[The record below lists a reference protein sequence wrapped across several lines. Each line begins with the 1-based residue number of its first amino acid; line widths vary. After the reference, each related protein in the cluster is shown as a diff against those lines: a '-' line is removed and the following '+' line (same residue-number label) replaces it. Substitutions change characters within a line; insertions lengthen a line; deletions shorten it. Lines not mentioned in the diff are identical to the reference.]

1 LTIRLRLAVLVAAAI
16 LAVASLCHPRDAR
29 AADDVTVTRLLGAF
43 DALVFWDDG
52 RTLVETRKWR
62 TPLRVQLDGAPS
74 AEEVRMTMAAIATAA
89 QAAGLAMER
98 VAADGNFV
106 VRFERDA
113 SYVVNGRRAGCYAT
127 TGATS
132 RGEIREAR
140 LFIDRA
146 QRDLRRCIAHEVM
159 HGFGFPGHPEGIDS
173 ILAVGPSQRR
183 DSFAEA
189 DLVAL
194 ATLYDDRMRAG
205 ATYLPGLLSARQI
218 IAERVGAV
226 APGAAADHLA
236 RGHLAQAV
244 SRLHARAEGGDAPAQ
259 RLLGIAHYMAQAVP
273 RDDAAAVA
281 WWRAAAARRDTAAT
295 FWLGEAALAGR
306 GGPVDPVTAQA
317 QHAMAAARG
326 HVAAMVRTAQAL
338 DQGRGVAR
346 DPLAAAVWYLAAAQ
360 RGNALATSEA
370 PRALARLAPP
380 ERALA
385 EERARSW
392 RPAP

>member
-1 LTIRLRLAVLVAAAI
+1 MSHRRRLAILVAAAI
-16 LAVASLCHPRDAR
+16 AAVAGLFHAGCAWASDDA
-29 AADDVTVTRLLGAF
+29 TVTRLLGAF

-52 RTLVETRKWR
+52 RALVDARKWR
-62 TPLRVQLDGAPS
+62 TTLRVQLDGAPS
-74 AEEVRMTMAAIATAA
+74 ADEVRMTMAAIATAA
-89 QAAGLAMER
+89 QAAGLTMER
-98 VAADGNFV
+98 VAADGNFI
-106 VRFERDA
+106 VRFDRDA
-113 SYVVNGRRAGCYAT
+113 GYVVNGRRAGCYAT
-127 TGATS
+127 TGATL

-140 LFIDRA
+140 LFVDRT
-146 QRDLRRCIAHEVM
+146 QRNLRRCITHEVM

-259 RLLGIAHYMAQAVP
+259 RLLGIAHYLAQAMP

-281 WWRAAAARRDTAAT
+281 WWRAA
-295 FWLGEAALAGR
+295 
-306 GGPVDPVTAQA
+306 
-317 QHAMAAARG
+317 M
-326 HVAAMVRTAQAL
+326 
-338 DQGRGVAR
+338 
-346 DPLAAAVWYLAAAQ
+346 
-360 RGNALATSEA
+360 S
-370 PRALARLAPP
+370 PR
-380 ERALA
+380 
-385 EERARSW
+385 
-392 RPAP
+392 